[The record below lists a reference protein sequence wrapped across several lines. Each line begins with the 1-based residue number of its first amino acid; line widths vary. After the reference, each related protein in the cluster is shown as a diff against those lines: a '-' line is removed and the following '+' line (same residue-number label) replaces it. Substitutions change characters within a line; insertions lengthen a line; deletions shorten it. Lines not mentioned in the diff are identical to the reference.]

1 MGLIIISSERRKG
14 MGKKA
19 LGLIELHCINNL
31 NIHSLYANIAIENDS
46 SIAVFEFCGF
56 ENVGI
61 KKEWNFY
68 DGSFHDEFL
77 YQKIIG

>member
-1 MGLIIISSERRKG
+1 MKV
-14 MGKKA
+14 
-19 LGLIELHCINNL
+19 
-31 NIHSLYANIAIENDS
+31 IENDS